1 MAVNLKG
8 HVLAYLETGSSRTIN
23 NSEAAEMVK
32 GTVRGLIVEAGC
44 EPSDVVELVA
54 GFADVTWEG
63 DTKPTENYTNLPE
76 LKCNQIHLNDVDIA
90 LAGITLGKPGI
101 VVSGGTNFT
110 GMAITEKGKRIHE
123 GAAFGGVHPRFMTLK
138 LTILGCGT
146 SGGVP
151 RVGNIWG
158 ACDPA
163 NPKNRRRRCSVL
175 VQKEGGEGTTN
186 VLVDTPPDLREQLL
200 DVGVGWL
207 DGVLYTHDHAD
218 HTHGIDDLR
227 MVSYNGRRRVAAY
240 YDELTGQQLRQRFA
254 YCFKMSANGEYPPIL
269 DGHQIAPGLS
279 VKIPGPGG
287 GIEALP
293 FRQRHG
299 SGETL
304 GFRFG
309 GIAYS
314 PDISDLPEESLKYL
328 ENLDVWIIDALR
340 YVRHPSHFSVEEALT
355 WIRRIKPKRAVL
367 THMHVDLD
375 YEALAKEL
383 PEGVEP
389 GYDGMVLTTK
399 DKIADS

>member
-1 MAVNLKG
+1 
-8 HVLAYLETGSSRTIN
+8 
-23 NSEAAEMVK
+23 
-32 GTVRGLIVEAGC
+32 
-44 EPSDVVELVA
+44 
-54 GFADVTWEG
+54 
-63 DTKPTENYTNLPE
+63 
-76 LKCNQIHLNDVDIA
+76 
-90 LAGITLGKPGI
+90 
-101 VVSGGTNFT
+101 
-110 GMAITEKGKRIHE
+110 
-123 GAAFGGVHPRFMTLK
+123 MTLK

-158 ACDPA
+158 ACDPSNA
-163 NPKNRRRRCSVL
+163 KNRRRRCSVL

-227 MVSYNGRRRVAAY
+227 MVSYNGRRRVAVY
-240 YDELTGQQLRQRFA
+240 YDELTGQQLKQRFA

-269 DGHQIAPGLS
+269 DGRQIAPGVP

-314 PDISDLPEESLKYL
+314 PDISDLPEESLK
-328 ENLDVWIIDALR
+328 
-340 YVRHPSHFSVEEALT
+340 
-355 WIRRIKPKRAVL
+355 
-367 THMHVDLD
+367 
-375 YEALAKEL
+375 
-383 PEGVEP
+383 
-389 GYDGMVLTTK
+389 
-399 DKIADS
+399 